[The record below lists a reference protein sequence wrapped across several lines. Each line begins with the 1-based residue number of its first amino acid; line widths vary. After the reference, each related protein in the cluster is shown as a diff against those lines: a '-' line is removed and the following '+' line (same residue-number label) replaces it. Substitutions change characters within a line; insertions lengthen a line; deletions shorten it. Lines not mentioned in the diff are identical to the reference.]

1 MRKAFL
7 LFVILFTALQA
18 SAQKKQN
25 IYFLKNSGKEVSLKD
40 SADYIRVIEEPDSGE
55 IFFNIKEFYPNGKPK
70 LLGKVSS
77 FEPTI
82 VYEGVVASY
91 YKNGAKKNLITYK
104 KDIPVGM
111 AYYFFE
117 DGKLKKHV
125 EYPENVAKEAEL
137 DRRFKLIYQVD
148 SLGKVY
154 VKDGNGHLIE
164 RDSEGKDTLIV
175 EGDYKD
181 GFKDGVWKGR
191 YTSGKSSY
199 TEEYTLSKFVSGT
212 QTVGE
217 KVYEYTVLEKAPQFK
232 GGVNEFYKFLG
243 RSVKYPR
250 DAFSNNISGNV
261 VVSFVVEKDGKITDA
276 KIVRSVYP
284 SIDTEALR
292 VVLASPNWIPGFQ
305 RGVPVRVKYNIP
317 IKFDAR

>member
-1 MRKAFL
+1 MRNVFL
-7 LFVILFTALQA
+7 LFLILFAVNA

-25 IYFLKNSGKEVSLKD
+25 IYFLKNSGKEVSVKD
-40 SADYIRVIEEPDSGE
+40 SADYIRVIEEPDPGE
-55 IFFNIKEFYPNGKPK
+55 TYFTIREFYPNGKPK
-70 LLGKVSS
+70 LLGRVSS

-82 VYEGVVASY
+82 VYEGVVVSY
-91 YKNGAKKNLITYK
+91 YKNGAKKNSTTYK
-104 KDIPVGM
+104 KNIPVGT

-117 DGKLKKHV
+117 DGKVKKYG
-125 EYPENVAKEAEL
+125 EYPENVAKEAGLE
-137 DRRFKLIYQVD
+137 RRFKLIYQVD
-148 SLGKVY
+148 SLGQVY

-164 RDSEGKDTLIV
+164 RDSEEKDTLIV

-181 GFKDGVWKGR
+181 GFKDGIWKGR

-199 TEEYTLSKFVSGT
+199 TEEYALSKFVSGT

-232 GGVNEFYKFLG
+232 GGVNEFYKLLG

-250 DAFSNNISGNV
+250 YAFANNISGNV
-261 VVSFVVEKDGKITDA
+261 VVSFVVEKDGRITDA

-317 IKFDAR
+317 IKFDVR